1 MTLQLTP
8 QGLQIQTFDEI
19 LNEKVAAY
27 KAIYGEDINL
37 DQDTADGQRI
47 GIEAKAILDAQTA
60 LLSLY
65 NGISPTLSEGQ
76 DLNRNIQY
84 AGLARRAATKS
95 TWDITVT
102 ASSSTTLY
110 SGYTVKDDAGQEWV
124 KDTPVNLT
132 AGDTVVTFT
141 AKDFGAIQGLIGAA
155 IEQVTVIPAV
165 TGFQTP
171 TTATVG
177 VDEETDEELRIRR
190 ARSTELP
197 AFSTVGSLSA
207 KLNNIDGVT
216 DAYVHE
222 NDTNAYDADLD
233 LNAHSIWVVVEGGEA
248 VEIAELMAKS
258 KTGGTGMK
266 GATEA
271 AYTETITR
279 PDGSTYDVDRV
290 MKFDRPTDT
299 PVYITVDATRT
310 GANPVD
316 TALIANLLAE
326 CTCRIFEP
334 LEAYRLYAAALSTT
348 GTYFLSDLQIS
359 DDNVTFTDGRL
370 DALAGGKYFID
381 VANIIVTEV
390 IPP

>member
-8 QGLQIQTFDEI
+8 DGLQIQTLDEI
-19 LNEKVAAY
+19 IDGLVAGY
-27 KAIYGEDINL
+27 KSIYGEDINL

-132 AGDTVVTFT
+132 PGDTVVTFT
-141 AKDFGAIQGLIGAA
+141 AKDFGAVQGLIGST

-171 TTATVG
+171 ISAIVG

-197 AFSTVGSLSA
+197 AFSAVGSLSA

-216 DAYVHE
+216 DSYVHE
-222 NDTNAYDADLD
+222 NDTNVYDPDLD

-271 AYTETITR
+271 THAETITR
-279 PDGSTYDVDRV
+279 PDGSTYTIDRV

-310 GANPVD
+310 GSDPVD
-316 TALIANLLAE
+316 TALIANLLST

-348 GTYFLSDLQIS
+348 GAYFLSNLQIS

-370 DALAGGKYFID
+370 GALAGGKYSID
-381 VANIIVTEV
+381 VANITVTEV